1 MYPDSEIHAL
11 SDVYD
16 ELKGLNNSQIQRI
29 IDWIN
34 SKFEL
39 DKYPGLKAKERE
51 ETLSPAP
58 APAAE
63 PSRRKAAAPVIE
75 PVKKR
80 RGRRPAKEMPVE
92 EKPVPQPVP
101 QAAQPAQPAAEP
113 GITPF
118 SKYEDF
124 EELLLFSQAKT
135 NSAKILLAAAFL
147 QEKKNYKEFSSYD
160 ITSLFKS
167 IKEEVSQPSTALNNL
182 MSKNPPMLLLTGTQ
196 GPGLKARRNFRV
208 TEEGLR
214 IARNYIK
221 E

>member
-11 SDVYD
+11 SSVYD
-16 ELKGLNNSQIQRI
+16 ELKGLNNSQIKRI
-29 IDWIN
+29 IEWIG

-39 DKYPGLKAKERE
+39 DKYPDLKAIERE
-51 ETLSPAP
+51 GTLSPAP
-58 APAAE
+58 APAAK
-63 PSRRKAAAPVIE
+63 PKRRKAAAPVVE
-75 PVKKR
+75 RVKKR
-80 RGRRPAKEMPVE
+80 RGRRPAKEITVE
-92 EKPVPQPVP
+92 EKPVPQPA
-101 QAAQPAQPAAEP
+101 QSAQPAGEA

-124 EELLLFSQAKT
+124 EALLLFSQAKT
-135 NSAKILLAAAFL
+135 SSAKILLAAAFL

-182 MSKNPPMLLLTGTQ
+182 MSKNPPLLLLTGTQ

>member
-16 ELKGLNNSQIQRI
+16 ALKGLNNSQIQRI

-34 SKFEL
+34 SKFEV
-39 DKYPGLKAKERE
+39 DKYPGLKAIERE
-51 ETLSPAP
+51 GTLSPAP
-58 APAAE
+58 APAEE
-63 PSRRKAAAPVIE
+63 PPRRKRAPRVVE
-75 PVKKR
+75 RVKKR
-80 RGRRPAKEMPVE
+80 RGRRPAKERTVE
-92 EKPVPQPVP
+92 EKPIPQPVP
-101 QAAQPAQPAAEP
+101 QAAQPAGEP
-113 GITPF
+113 GITAF
-118 SKYEDF
+118 SQYEDF
-124 EELLLFSQAKT
+124 EALLLFSQAKT
-135 NSAKILLAAAFL
+135 SSAKILLAAAFL

-167 IKEEVSQPSTALNNL
+167 IKEDVSQPSTALNNL
-182 MSKNPPMLLLTGTQ
+182 MSKNPPLLLLTGTQ

-221 E
+221 EY

>member
-16 ELKGLNNSQIQRI
+16 ALKGLNNSQIQRI

-51 ETLSPAP
+51 REETLSPAP
-58 APAAE
+58 APVAK
-63 PSRRKAAAPVIE
+63 PSRRKAAAPV
-75 PVKKR
+75 VGRGRKR
-80 RGRRPAKEMPVE
+80 RGRRPAKEITIE
-92 EKPVPQPVP
+92 EKPIP
-101 QAAQPAQPAAEP
+101 QAVQPDQPTGEP

-124 EELLLFSQAKT
+124 EALLLFSQAKT
-135 NSAKILLAAAFL
+135 SSAKILLAAAFL

-182 MSKNPPMLLLTGTQ
+182 MSKNPPLLLLTGTQ

-221 E
+221 EY